1 MPYYAQITDGRVS
14 AVTETGEVDSPNM
27 IEIEEFD
34 ASLLGKLYSGGVFSD
49 GPESRPRHITEGAF
63 KDRLGFALVTG
74 IAASTH
80 PVCLGLRE
88 MVNNR
93 NFIDLDRADLPV
105 LLGQMVALSLPEAIP
120 GIDGSGPLTSGKVT
134 SVLTAEILEGERP

>member
-1 MPYYAQITDGRVS
+1 MR
-14 AVTETGEVDSPNM
+14 
-27 IEIEEFD
+27 EI
-34 ASLLGKLYSGGVFSD
+34 APGVFE
-49 GPESRPRHITEGAF
+49 GGNPGTPAPLPRHITEGAF

-88 MVNNR
+88 MINNR

-105 LLGQMVALSLPEAIP
+105 LLGQMVALSLPVAIP
-120 GIDGSGPLTSGKVT
+120 GIDGSGPLTSEKVT
-134 SVLTAEILEGERP
+134 AVLGAAVQDSERP